1 MPAVIYMW
9 SGTYV
14 DVEDKDAVL
23 LCRATGNPA
32 PRISWYTGDN
42 QLITSDYHFEVYF
55 ISSFFR
61 RDILT
66 NIFYNRYFLLAI

>member
-1 MPAVIYMW
+1 MPATVFMW

-14 DVEDKDAVL
+14 DVEGQDAVL

-42 QLITSDYHFEVYF
+42 QLITNDHHLFEVLKPRNIF
-55 ISSFFR
+55 GFVPE
-61 RDILT
+61 ILT
-66 NIFYNRYFLLAI
+66 NC